1 MVSTFSFYGKQV
13 VIRTS
18 RLDWSDPD
26 IILNSKL
33 FETVLNKYLEKLRGV
48 DSDYL
53 KLFPK
58 PGRQEQEML
67 ALRLIK
73 VLSKM
78 PREEAA
84 KKHPDLK
91 TFFSD
96 IYEVDQFVENFYN
109 YWRSFERYLVCT
121 SEPENGEEGRDIDK
135 KPYRTFN
142 NTIETL
148 NHQVRGI
155 YRNIRE
161 NITHEHPIIFRQIPA
176 GCQVGVI
183 ATEKETSIPKNYSEL
198 KKIPVIRQV
207 LIEPPLIIDPPN
219 NTRKGEFKLV
229 ESNPLEGIGFEG
241 DEWLCFP
248 AKVGD
253 LVIYLYFH
261 EFYTGLGI
269 ATSNLFEICND
280 KELLK
285 KPDGIY
291 AYGVPPEAL
300 GKFSPD
306 KTVFYND
313 KKNGVMVAAIPRADE
328 FGYFGYVKKMMLT
341 LHNSIMIER
350 GRMPVHGAMTRIT
363 LKGGE
368 AANVIVFGDTGTGKS
383 ESLEAFRVLSEGNL
397 KDMKVIFDDMGSL
410 EVDRNGK
417 VIAYGTETGAFVRLD
432 DLQAGYAFGN
442 IDRSIIMSPHKVNA
456 RAVIPITTTRDA
468 LAGWGV
474 DYFLYANNYTKVENG
489 SYIEKFGFPKEAM
502 NVFKEGKRMA
512 KGTTNEKG
520 LVTAY
525 YANIFG
531 PSQFRNEHDKI
542 AEKYFKAMFES
553 GVYVGQIKTQ
563 LGIAGMEHDGPKL
576 AAKAL
581 FEMIKNKKK
590 K

>member
-1 MVSTFSFYGKQV
+1 MASSFSFYGKQV
-13 VIRTS
+13 VIRTN
-18 RLDWSDPD
+18 RLDWGMSEN
-26 IILNSKL
+26 ITNSEL
-33 FETVLNKYLEKLRGV
+33 FSTMLKKYMEKLRNL

-58 PGRQEQEML
+58 AGKEEQEKL
-67 ALRLIK
+67 ALQLLK
-73 VLSKM
+73 ALSKM
-78 PREEAA
+78 PREEVA
-84 KKHPDLK
+84 KKHPEFE

-96 IYEVDQFVENFYN
+96 IYELDQFVENFYN
-109 YWRSFERYLVCT
+109 FWRSFERYLVCT
-121 SEPENGEEGRDIDK
+121 SRPGNGYVGPDIDK

-148 NHQVRGI
+148 NHQIRGV
-155 YRNIRE
+155 YRDIRE
-161 NITHEHPIIFRQIPA
+161 NITHEHPNIFRQIPA

-183 ATEKETSIPKNYSEL
+183 ATEKNVGLPKEYSAL
-198 KKIPVIRQV
+198 SKIPMIRQV

-229 ESNPLEGIGFEG
+229 ATNPLEGVKFNE

-253 LVIYLYFH
+253 LIIHLYFH

-269 ATSNLFEICND
+269 AASNLFELCSD
-280 KELLK
+280 DELLG

-291 AYGVPPEAL
+291 AYGVQEEVV
-300 GKFSPD
+300 KKYSPD

-313 KKNGVMVAAIPRADE
+313 RKNNTMIAAIPRADE

-341 LHNSIMIER
+341 LHNSIMISR

-363 LKGGE
+363 LKSGE
-368 AANVIVFGDTGTGKS
+368 TANVIVFGDTGTGKS
-383 ESLEAFRVLSEGNL
+383 ESLEAFRILSEGNL

-410 EVDRNGK
+410 EIKKGK

-456 RAVIPITTTRDA
+456 RAVIPITTIQDV
-468 LAGWGV
+468 LSGWGV
-474 DYFLYANNYTKVENG
+474 DYFLYANNYEKVENG
-489 SYIEKFGFPKEAM
+489 SYIQKFKTAQEAM
-502 NVFKEGKRMA
+502 KVFGEGKRMA

-520 LVTAY
+520 IVTAY

-531 PSQFRNEHDKI
+531 PSQLRGEHDKI
-542 AEKYFKAMFES
+542 ADKYFRTMFDS

-563 LGIAGMEHDGPKL
+563 LGITGMEQDGPKL

-581 FEMIKNKKK
+581 FDMIRKVGKK
-590 K
+590 

>member
-1 MVSTFSFYGKQV
+1 MVSTFSFYGKQAI
-13 VIRTS
+13 IRTS

-26 IILNSKL
+26 IVLNSKL
-33 FETVLNKYLEKLRGV
+33 FETMLNRHLEKLRGV

-58 PGRQEQEML
+58 SGKKEQEQL
-67 ALRLIK
+67 ALKLIK
-73 VLSKM
+73 ALSKM
-78 PREEAA
+78 PREEAV
-84 KKHPDLK
+84 KKYPELG

-96 IYEVDQFVENFYN
+96 TYGVDQYVENFYN

-121 SEPENGEEGRDIDK
+121 SQPENGGSFDIDK

-155 YRNIRE
+155 YRDIRE
-161 NITHEHPIIFRQIPA
+161 NITHEHPIIFRQVPA

-183 ATEKETSIPKNYSEL
+183 ATEKETFIPETYSGL

-207 LIEPPLIIDPPN
+207 LIEPPLIIDPPT
-219 NTRKGEFKLV
+219 NTRKGEFRLV
-229 ESNPLEGIGFEG
+229 DSNPLDGAKFDGN
-241 DEWLCFP
+241 EWLCFP

-253 LVIYLYFH
+253 LIIYLYFH

-269 ATSNLFEICND
+269 ATSNLFEICSEG
-280 KELLK
+280 ELLK
-285 KPDGIY
+285 KSDGIY
-291 AYGVPPEAL
+291 AFGVEESL
-300 GKFSPD
+300 LEKFSPD

-313 KKNGVMVAAIPRADE
+313 KKNGVMVATIPRADE

-368 AANVIVFGDTGTGKS
+368 SANVVIFGDTGTGKS
-383 ESLEAFRVLSEGNL
+383 ESLEAFRILSEGNL
-397 KDMKVIFDDMGSL
+397 KDMRVIFDDMGSL
-410 EVDRNGK
+410 EVGRKGR
-417 VIAYGTETGAFVRLD
+417 VVAYGTETGAFVRLD
-432 DLQAGYAFGN
+432 DLQTGYAFGN

-456 RAVIPITTTRDA
+456 RAVIPITTIQDV
-468 LAGWGV
+468 LAGWEV
-474 DYFLYANNYTKVENG
+474 DYFLYANNYEKVVNG
-489 SYIEKFGFPKEAM
+489 SFIEKFRNADEAM
-502 NVFKEGKRMA
+502 GIFREGKRMA

-531 PSQFRNEHDKI
+531 PSQFRSEHDRI
-542 AEKYFKAMFES
+542 AAKYFRAMFDS

-563 LGIAGMEHDGPKL
+563 LGIIGMEQNGPRL

>member
-1 MVSTFSFYGKQV
+1 MVSTFSFYGKQAI
-13 VIRTS
+13 IRTS

-33 FETVLNKYLEKLRGV
+33 FETMLNRHLEKLRGV

-58 PGRQEQEML
+58 SGKKEQEQL
-67 ALRLIK
+67 ALKLIK

-78 PREEAA
+78 PREEAV
-84 KKHPDLK
+84 KKYPELG

-96 IYEVDQFVENFYN
+96 TYGVDQYVENFYN

-121 SEPENGEEGRDIDK
+121 SQPENGGSFDIDK

-155 YRNIRE
+155 YRDIRE
-161 NITHEHPIIFRQIPA
+161 NITHEHPIIFRQVPA

-183 ATEKETSIPKNYSEL
+183 ATEKETFIPETYSGL

-207 LIEPPLIIDPPN
+207 LIEPPLIIDPPT
-219 NTRKGEFKLV
+219 NTRKGEFRLV
-229 ESNPLEGIGFEG
+229 DSNPLDGAKFDGN
-241 DEWLCFP
+241 EWLCFP

-253 LVIYLYFH
+253 LIIYLYFH

-269 ATSNLFEICND
+269 ATSNLFEICSD
-280 KELLK
+280 GELLK

-291 AYGVPPEAL
+291 AFGVEESL
-300 GKFSPD
+300 LEKFSPD

-368 AANVIVFGDTGTGKS
+368 SANVVIFGDTGTGKS
-383 ESLEAFRVLSEGNL
+383 ESLEAFRILSEGNL
-397 KDMKVIFDDMGSL
+397 KDMRVIFDDMGSL
-410 EVDRNGK
+410 EVGRKGR
-417 VIAYGTETGAFVRLD
+417 VVAYGTETGAFVRLD
-432 DLQAGYAFGN
+432 DLQTGYAFGN

-456 RAVIPITTTRDA
+456 RAVIPITTIQDV
-468 LAGWGV
+468 LAGWEV
-474 DYFLYANNYTKVENG
+474 DYFLYANNYEKVVG
-489 SYIEKFGFPKEAM
+489 DTYIEKFKNPNEAM
-502 NVFKEGKRMA
+502 AVFKEGKRMA

-520 LVTAY
+520 IVNAY

-531 PSQFRNEHDKI
+531 PSQFRNEHEKI
-542 AEKYFKAMFES
+542 AAKYFRAMFDS

-563 LGIAGMEHDGPKL
+563 LGIIGMEQNGPRL

>member
-1 MVSTFSFYGKQV
+1 MVSTFSFYGKQAI
-13 VIRTS
+13 IRTS

-33 FETVLNKYLEKLRGV
+33 FETMLNRHLEKLRGV

-58 PGRQEQEML
+58 SGKKEQEQL
-67 ALRLIK
+67 ALKLIK
-73 VLSKM
+73 ALSKM
-78 PREEAA
+78 PREEAV
-84 KKHPDLK
+84 KKYPELG

-96 IYEVDQFVENFYN
+96 TYGVDQYVENFYN

-121 SEPENGEEGRDIDK
+121 SQPENGGSFDIDK

-155 YRNIRE
+155 YRDIRE
-161 NITHEHPIIFRQIPA
+161 NITHEHPIIFRQVPA

-183 ATEKETSIPKNYSEL
+183 ATEKETFIPETYSGL

-207 LIEPPLIIDPPN
+207 LIEPPLIIDPPT
-219 NTRKGEFKLV
+219 NTRKGEFRLV
-229 ESNPLEGIGFEG
+229 DSNPLDGAKFDGN
-241 DEWLCFP
+241 EWLCFP

-253 LVIYLYFH
+253 LIIYLYFH
-261 EFYTGLGI
+261 EFYTGFGI
-269 ATSNLFEICND
+269 ATSNLFEICSEG
-280 KELLK
+280 ELLK

-291 AYGVPPEAL
+291 AFGVEESL
-300 GKFSPD
+300 LEKFSPD

-313 KKNGVMVAAIPRADE
+313 KKNGVMVATIPRADE

-368 AANVIVFGDTGTGKS
+368 SANVVIFGDTGTGKS
-383 ESLEAFRVLSEGNL
+383 ESLEAFRILSEGNL
-397 KDMKVIFDDMGSL
+397 KDMRVIFDDMGSL
-410 EVDRNGK
+410 EVGRKGR
-417 VIAYGTETGAFVRLD
+417 VVAYGTETGAFVRLD
-432 DLQAGYAFGN
+432 DLQTGYAFGN

-456 RAVIPITTTRDA
+456 RAVIPITTIQDV
-468 LAGWGV
+468 LAGWEV
-474 DYFLYANNYTKVENG
+474 DYFLYANNYEKVVNG
-489 SYIEKFGFPKEAM
+489 SFIEKFRNADEAM
-502 NVFKEGKRMA
+502 GIFREGKRMA

-520 LVTAY
+520 IVNAY

-531 PSQFRNEHDKI
+531 PSQFRNEHEKI
-542 AEKYFKAMFES
+542 AAKYFRAMFDS
-553 GVYVGQIKTQ
+553 GIYVGQIKTQ
-563 LGIAGMEHDGPKL
+563 LGIAGMGQDGPKL

-581 FEMIKNKKK
+581 F
-590 K
+590 